1 VCDIFTLLVLT
12 KDLSAVVQRAME
24 ALEER
29 TNTLILGVLAVAV
42 AVIGIVVAL
51 VQLRVLS
58 QKTRRLDVYELP

>member
-1 VCDIFTLLVLT
+1 
-12 KDLSAVVQRAME
+12 ME

-51 VQLRVLS
+51 IQLRVLS

>member
-1 VCDIFTLLVLT
+1 VCDIFTLLVSP
-12 KDLSAVVQRAME
+12 KDLSTVVQRAME

-29 TNTLILGVLAVAV
+29 ANTLILGVLAVAV